1 MNIETIITIVSTVIA
16 FISMLFAGIAL
27 SQSKKANQISTESLH
42 LSQQANDIATE
53 ANTNSNVA
61 NKLSEQANRIA
72 EEAKNLAQQANEIA
86 RNQLDVDRRNVAY
99 DWDISY
105 SDDSHKITVLN
116 QNSFPAHHVNIAILQ
131 KNKIFATKTYVI
143 VKPFDS
149 EEIDVTDIYLACKS
163 ASEEK
168 KAKIPFDWYPAPV
181 STPVTVLLTYEN
193 DAGSLQKT
201 EQTLTIEYDTGFKSL
216 PGAL

>member
-1 MNIETIITIVSTVIA
+1 MNFETIITIVSTVIA

-27 SQSKKANQISTESLH
+27 WQSKKSNQISTESLH
-42 LSQQANDIATE
+42 LSE
-53 ANTNSNVA
+53 
-61 NKLSEQANRIA
+61 EANRIA
-72 EEAKNLAQQANEIA
+72 EDAKKLAQEANEIS
-86 RNQLDVDRRNVAY
+86 RDQLNVDRRNVAY

-116 QNSFPAHHVNIAILQ
+116 KNSFPAHHVNIAILQ
-131 KNKIFATKTYVI
+131 KDKLFASKTSDI
-143 VKPFDS
+143 VQPFSS
-149 EEIDVTDIYLACKS
+149 EEVDATEIYLACKS

-181 STPVTVLLTYEN
+181 STPVTVVVSYEN